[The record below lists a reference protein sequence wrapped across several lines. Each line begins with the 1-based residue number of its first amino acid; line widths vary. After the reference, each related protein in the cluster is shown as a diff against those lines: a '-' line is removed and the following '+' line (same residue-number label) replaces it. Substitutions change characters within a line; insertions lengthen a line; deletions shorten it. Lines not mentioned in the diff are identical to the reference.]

1 MIVPLRLQIALFFAI
16 LSYFYLI
23 QRRTLTCLC
32 RSYSGL
38 AVLEVIRNE
47 KLVCSAK
54 MVGRFLQ
61 QQLTS
66 LKER

>member
-1 MIVPLRLQIALFFAI
+1 LLPFAFKLHYFHNPIIFLLDPKANIERLR
-16 LSYFYLI
+16 
-23 QRRTLTCLC
+23 